1 MGARRASAVAVAA
14 MAGAVL
20 LVTLLVTWAASIG
33 PGEVLRGDGPSAHEA
48 THRPSGTRP
57 QVPSFSP
64 TPTPRDGSGN
74 SGWLWNVLQVI
85 GVVLMVLTVLLAAGF
100 AILFLRWLGDRW
112 VARRRPPPPAPVV
125 EFDVVDGPRR
135 LAEEMTRD
143 ADQQRSI
150 LLGGSPRNA
159 IVACWHRFE
168 IQAAEVGLVRHEWE
182 TSSEFTLRALDL
194 VEADSRQVTRLAAL
208 YREARFSDHPL
219 DETARQAALAALD
232 EIHAGLPH
240 TIGVPR

>member
-33 PGEVLRGDGPSAHEA
+33 PGEVLHGDGPSAHST
-48 THRPSGTRP
+48 THRPSGRP
-57 QVPSFSP
+57 SPVPSLSP
-64 TPTPRDGSGN
+64 TPTPRDGAGN
-74 SGWLWNVLQVI
+74 SGLLWNILQVF
-85 GVVLMVLTVLLAAGF
+85 GTVMAVLTALLVLAAVVLL
-100 AILFLRWLGDRW
+100 LRWLGDRW

-125 EFDVVDGPRR
+125 EFDVIEGPRL
-135 LAEEMTRD
+135 LAEEMARG
-143 ADQQRSI
+143 AEQQRSV
-150 LLGGSPRNA
+150 LLGGSPRNG

-168 IQAAEVGLVRHEWE
+168 TQAAEVGLVRHEWE

-208 YREARFSDHPL
+208 YREARFSDHRL
-219 DETARQAALAALD
+219 GEAAREAALAALD
-232 EIHAGLPH
+232 AIHAGLVH
-240 TIGVPR
+240 TTGVRR

>member
-33 PGEVLRGDGPSAHEA
+33 PDEVLRGDGPSSHGT
-48 THRPSGTRP
+48 THRPSGSRP
-57 QVPSFSP
+57 RLPSISP

-74 SGWLWNVLQVI
+74 SGWLWNVLQVV
-85 GVVLMVLTVLLAAGF
+85 GVVLVVLTVLLAAGVL
-100 AILFLRWLGDRW
+100 ILFLRWLGDRW

-125 EFDVVDGPRR
+125 EFDVIEGPRL
-135 LAEEMTRD
+135 LAEEMVRD
-143 ADQQRSI
+143 AEQQRSV
-150 LLGGSPRNA
+150 LLGGAPRNA

-168 IQAAEVGLVRHEWE
+168 TQAAEVGLVRHEWE

-208 YREARFSDHPL
+208 YREARFSDHPV
-219 DETARQAALAALD
+219 DETGREAALAALD
-232 EIHAGLPH
+232 AIHAGLPH
-240 TIGVPR
+240 PTGVHR